1 MKAIFIVFNQAL
13 NEKVHEI
20 LENEGVRGFTKWEE
34 VKGRGSVD
42 GEPHL
47 GSHTWPAMN
56 SSILSFVEPEDMQRV
71 LGALNA
77 LNHESPLQGL
87 RAFVWDAQ
95 AGI

>member
-71 LGALNA
+71 LGALKA
-77 LNHESPLQGL
+77 LNQESPLQGL
-87 RAFVWDAQ
+87 RTFVWDAQ